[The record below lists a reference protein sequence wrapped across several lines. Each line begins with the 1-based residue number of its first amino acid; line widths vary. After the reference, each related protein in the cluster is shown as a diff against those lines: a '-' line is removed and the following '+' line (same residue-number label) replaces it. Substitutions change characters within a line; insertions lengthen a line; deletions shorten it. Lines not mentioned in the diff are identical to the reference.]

1 MTWEGL
7 LNRIF
12 SAGLQRAFLLAALC
26 CPAIWVR
33 GAAVSPA
40 PIEYLQS
47 EYIVDAWQTE
57 QGLPDNFVNDIA
69 QTPDGY
75 IWVCTFNG
83 LARFN
88 GVEFVAFDAAN
99 TPELPSSRIVHLD
112 LDRKGRLWIRS
123 EYGHLSQW
131 WNGRFRT
138 FNERDGLPG
147 TKIEALV
154 QDHSGEV
161 WVNTSW
167 HQTNYY
173 HYVSGIFE
181 AESST
186 NTFFERFGRG
196 SDVKGYGWGIRSN
209 HLFSVRPEQLVNARL
224 PFQLFSGWRL
234 VGARDGGMWV
244 IADRVQKF
252 REGSWEDWG
261 PLPVST
267 DQFTGYMED
276 RRGNLWIG
284 TGVGELWQAATN
296 GVFRRF
302 KLQNSAAAEL
312 GKNILEDAEGN
323 LWICTGGN
331 GLIRLKPRAFK
342 TYDSRDGLTSD
353 VVRSVA
359 QDGQGNIWL
368 ATVNAVDWFPASSPH
383 RARRHS
389 GSGGQLAWSV
399 LGDSKGAAWVGF
411 YGTGLCR
418 IHGESVTWFKEPE
431 PRRSVDIHVVFED
444 QAGEIHL
451 GTPRGLYRIDGSSLT
466 LRQGL
471 PDCERLDIRCIAEGE
486 PGELYLGLNGGG
498 LLRKTQKGWD
508 RFTTREG
515 LADDHVW
522 ALYVDREKTLWIGTH
537 GRGLSRFKNG
547 QFFNFNH
554 VDLPRVLTCILE
566 DDTGHLWFGSKQGLF
581 RAERVALN
589 DLMEGQ
595 VSAVNITRYDR
606 ADGMGSSQCTSDRQP
621 TAWKASDGRLW
632 FATMGGVT
640 VVDPRS
646 LPLNSRPPP
655 VAIEQV
661 LIDDKPVQTVSRAGE
676 RIKVPPGG
684 RRLEFRYA
692 GLSFTAPSKVR
703 FQYRLQGL
711 DDGWINADDRR
722 AAYYTRIPPGDYR
735 FQVVAANNDNVWNMA
750 GASVAI
756 AVQPYLWQTGWFR
769 ILSAILL
776 IGGAAGLV
784 RYFSFIRLRRRLAD
798 LERSHALERERVRI
812 SRDLHDHLGAD
823 LSQLAL
829 WSELAAR
836 QTDKPAAMAEQVRSV
851 SSLAREVI
859 QNVEEIVWT
868 VNPRNDSLDRF
879 SAYVCEFSERVITG
893 AGLRFRWE
901 APEEIPAVP
910 LPSDL
915 RHNLF
920 LVTKEALNN
929 VVKYATATEARV
941 QLHLIN
947 GSFIIAITD
956 NGRGFDVTAV
966 HANNGNGN
974 GLTNMRE
981 RMADCRG
988 QLAVVSQPNQGTT
1001 VRMTVPLPQR
1011 TK

>member
-1 MTWEGL
+1 MTWVGL
-7 LNRIF
+7 LTRTF
-12 SAGLQRAFLLAALC
+12 GGWRRRVFYLAGQCCLTVCVVSAAA
-26 CPAIWVR
+26 P
-33 GAAVSPA
+33 SA

-47 EYIVDAWQTE
+47 EYIVDVWQTE
-57 QGLPDNFVNDIA
+57 QGLPDNFLNDIA

-75 IWVCTFNG
+75 IWVSTFNG

-88 GVEFVAFDAAN
+88 GVEFVACDAAN
-99 TPELPSSRIVHLD
+99 TPELPSSRIVDLD

-123 EYGHLSQW
+123 EYGHLSLW
-131 WNGRFRT
+131 WNGRFKT
-138 FNERDGLPG
+138 FNERDGLPE
-147 TKIEALV
+147 KRIEALV
-154 QDHSGEV
+154 QDHSGEI
-161 WVNTSW
+161 WANTAW
-167 HQTNYY
+167 HRTNYY
-173 HYVSGIFE
+173 HYVDRAFK
-181 AESST
+181 AVSST
-186 NTFFERFGRG
+186 NTLFERFGRG
-196 SDVKGYGWGIRSN
+196 SDVDGYGWGIRSN
-209 HLFSVRPEQLVNARL
+209 RLFSVRPDNAVNTPL
-224 PFQLFSGWRL
+224 PFNLSSGWRL

-244 IADRVQKF
+244 IANRVQKF
-252 REGSWEDWG
+252 REGAWEDWG
-261 PLPVST
+261 ELPVRT
-267 DQFTGYMED
+267 DQFTGHMED

-284 TGVGELWQAATN
+284 TGVGELWQAASN

-302 KLQNSAAAEL
+302 KLQNSAAGEL

-383 RARRHS
+383 RAQHHAV
-389 GSGGQLAWSV
+389 SGGQLAWSV

-411 YGTGLCR
+411 YGSGLCR
-418 IHGESVTWFKEPE
+418 IHGESVTWFKEPAS
-431 PRRSVDIHVVFED
+431 RHSVDIHVVFED

-451 GTPRGLYRIDGSSLT
+451 GTPRGLYRIDGNSLA
-466 LRQGL
+466 LQKCPGDL
-471 PDCERLDIRCIAEGE
+471 PPLDIRCMAEGK
-486 PGELYLGLNGGG
+486 PGQLYLGLNGGG
-498 LLRKTQKGWD
+498 LLRKATNGWD

-522 ALYVDREKTLWIGTH
+522 ALYVDQDKTLWIGTH
-537 GRGLSRFKNG
+537 GRGLSRFKDG
-547 QFFNFNH
+547 RFFNFGH
-554 VDLPRVLTCILE
+554 VELPRVLTCILE
-566 DDTGHLWFGSKQGLF
+566 DDSGHLWFGSKQGLF

-589 DLMEGQ
+589 DLAEGRI
-595 VSAVNITRYDR
+595 SAVNITHYDR
-606 ADGMGSSQCTSDRQP
+606 ADGMGSSQCTGDRQP
-621 TAWKASDGRLW
+621 TAWKAIDGRLW
-632 FATMGGVT
+632 FATMAGVT
-640 VVDPRS
+640 VVNPRS
-646 LPLNSRPPP
+646 LPFNSRPPP

-661 LIDDKPVQTVSRAGE
+661 LIDDTPVQTVLPAGG

-703 FQYRLQGL
+703 FQYRLQGV
-711 DDGWINADDRR
+711 DDSWINADDRR

-735 FQVVAANNDNVWNMA
+735 FQVVAANNDNVWNMV

-798 LERSHALERERVRI
+798 LERRHALERERVRI

-836 QTDKPAAMAEQVRSV
+836 ETEKPAVMAERVRSV

-879 SAYVCEFSERVITG
+879 TEYVCEFSERVITG

-929 VVKYATATEARV
+929 VVKYATATEVRL
-941 QLHLIN
+941 QLNLAN
-947 GSFIIAITD
+947 GTFILTIAD
-956 NGRGFDVTAV
+956 NGRGFDEASPGV
-966 HANNGNGN
+966 ANGGGN

-981 RMADCRG
+981 RMADCGG
-988 QLAVVSQPNQGTT
+988 QLTVMSRPDHGTT
-1001 VRMTVPLPQR
+1001 LRMTVPLPQR
-1011 TK
+1011 IK